1 VAVRPSPESQPAETA
16 WQWVEPVRFSTAGPD
31 PSPRR
36 ETCRLPVEAP
46 LVIEVKDLG
55 AFTVMS
61 SPEEGL
67 ALAAGFLLSEGLIR
81 SRDDIALAQHCV
93 DDPGVI
99 RVTLTGR
106 PQAGDQGRNL
116 LITSSCGLCGSK
128 NLDQLIADLPRVGDS
143 LRVSAAGLG
152 ELGRAMRRGQALF
165 GLTGGTH
172 AAAIFSA
179 EGRLLSLAE
188 DLGRHNALDK
198 AIGRMI
204 LAGRPLAGLG
214 AILSGRVSLEMAVK
228 AVRAGL
234 EIVAAVSAPTSLA
247 LEVAQACGLT
257 LCGFLREDRA
267 TVYAHPHR
275 LLGLEG

>member
-1 VAVRPSPESQPAETA
+1 VADRPSPESQPAATA
-16 WQWVEPVRFSTAGPD
+16 WQWVEPIRFSTAGSD

-81 SRDDIALAQHCV
+81 SRDDIALAQHCP

-99 RVTLTGR
+99 RVTLTGQ
-106 PQAGDQGRNL
+106 PPAGDQGRNL

-234 EIVAAVSAPTSLA
+234 ELVAAVSAPTSLA
-247 LEVAQACGLT
+247 LEVARACGLT

-275 LLGLEG
+275 LLDLEG